1 MNINNPAKTHGFLPV
16 LAALLGNTF
25 VMVMKFA
32 GFFISGSGAL
42 FSEAVHS
49 IADVFNQVLLMVGVK
64 RSTKKA
70 DDEYSYGYGKE
81 RFFWAVIS
89 ACSIF
94 FLGAGV
100 TINYGIQRLFHGKS
114 IHLDYI
120 VFSILIISFIIEL
133 FTFIIAI
140 RELKQH
146 NPNEKF
152 TNLLRFGDPSTLAV
166 VYEDGV
172 ALIGVLIALGSIT
185 LTKLTG
191 QLYWDAIGSICI
203 GLLLGL
209 VAIILIT
216 KNHGY
221 LVGKNMPEELEEEII
236 EILESDP
243 TIEKVFDFKSIVLD
257 VDKYLIK
264 CEVEFNSPILLKEKY
279 KFDFKSEYDD
289 IKDDYEEFKKFCVDH
304 TDRIPRLIG
313 LKIDEIEKK
322 IKDHAPEV
330 KHIDIEIN

>member
-1 MNINNPAKTHGFLPV
+1 MTHSNKTHGYLPV

-42 FSEAVHS
+42 FSEAIHS
-49 IADVFNQVLLMVGVK
+49 IADVFNQILLMVGVK

-70 DDEYSYGYGKE
+70 DNEYSYGYGKE

-100 TINYGIQRLFHGKS
+100 TINYGIQRLMHKQT

-120 VFSILIISFIIEL
+120 VFTILIISFIVEL
-133 FTFIIAI
+133 FTFFIAI
-140 RELKQH
+140 KELKQH
-146 NPNEKF
+146 NPGEKLSEIL
-152 TNLLRFGDPSTLAV
+152 NSGDPSTLAV

-172 ALIGVLIALGSIT
+172 ALLGVLIALGSTI
-185 LTKLTG
+185 LTKITG
-191 QLYWDAIGSICI
+191 QLYWDAFGSICI
-203 GLLLGL
+203 GVLLGL
-209 VAIILIT
+209 VAIILVN
-216 KNHGY
+216 KNRGF
-221 LVGKNMPEELEEEII
+221 LVGKNMPGELEEEII
-236 EILESDP
+236 DILESDP

-257 VDKYLIK
+257 VNKYLIK
-264 CEVEFNSPILLKEKY
+264 CEVEFNSPSLLREKY
-279 KFDFKSEYDD
+279 KFDFKNEYEEV
-289 IKDDYEEFKKFCVDH
+289 KDDYEEFKKFCVDH

-322 IKDHAPEV
+322 IKEKAPEV
-330 KHIDIEIN
+330 EHIDIEIN